1 MQKMKVDKISK
12 IEISENQTTFGQKY
26 FWCCLKNNIGY
37 RQTNTDLLLEEICV
51 SWQRNSFIAWQ
62 DKKMGVPGL
71 PDNSYGWHQAHCF
84 NDYMERVIG
93 TFLLSI
99 RILVSIFLSSWP
111 GEYGE
116 ELEKMRFDDESE
128 TDYLDCVKFCAD
140 LVWHGGLFRTSTNQ
154 F

>member
-1 MQKMKVDKISK
+1 
-12 IEISENQTTFGQKY
+12 
-26 FWCCLKNNIGY
+26 
-37 RQTNTDLLLEEICV
+37 
-51 SWQRNSFIAWQ
+51 
-62 DKKMGVPGL
+62 MGVPGL
-71 PDNSYGWHQAHCF
+71 PDNSYGWFKAHCF

-140 LVWHGGLFRTSTNQ
+140 LVWHGGFFRTSTNQ

>member
-12 IEISENQTTFGQKY
+12 IKISENQTTFGQKY

-51 SWQRNSFIAWQ
+51 SWQRNSFIAFVTRQEDGRPRTPRQQLWLAQ
-62 DKKMGVPGL
+62 G
-71 PDNSYGWHQAHCF
+71 S
-84 NDYMERVIG
+84 
-93 TFLLSI
+93 LLQRLHGEGHWYI
-99 RILVSIFLSSWP
+99 PLINPHPCQHLFWP

-116 ELEKMRFDDESE
+116 ELEKMRFNDESE

-140 LVWHGGLFRTSTNQ
+140 LVWHGGFFRTSTNQ